1 MLFRGPT
8 DQDRASRWPLLGA
21 GTSAAVVV
29 LMSALVVIFTYALT
43 SLAALVALA
52 HHVNAHL
59 PSEGES

>member
-1 MLFRGPT
+1 
-8 DQDRASRWPLLGA
+8 
-21 GTSAAVVV
+21 
-29 LMSALVVIFTYALT
+29 MSALVVIFTYALT